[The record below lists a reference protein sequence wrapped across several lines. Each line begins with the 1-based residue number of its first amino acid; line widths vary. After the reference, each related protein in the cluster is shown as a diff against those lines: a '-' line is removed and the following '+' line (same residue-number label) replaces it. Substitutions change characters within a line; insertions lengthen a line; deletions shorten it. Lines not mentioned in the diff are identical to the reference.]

1 LLKGNAVSQDT
12 PSDSHSK
19 DDELDAPARTRAL
32 DPPDTELATP
42 PSERRLGAPLRP
54 RQARR
59 RWVWIG
65 GAVLALILLIVLV
78 RACSTSNAPAAR
90 GPQGAAIAVAQS
102 RAGDMP
108 VYVEALGTVTPIY
121 TVTVYSQITGRVMAV
136 HYREGQMVKK
146 GDPLVDVDPR
156 PYEAQLT
163 TAEGTL
169 LHDQGLLAQARMDLK
184 RYQDAWARNAIAKQT
199 VDDQTALV
207 GQLEGTVK
215 SDQGTVDYD
224 RVQLEYCHIIAPLT
238 GRVGLRLVDPG
249 NTVFAGSGS
258 TLVVITQLQPI
269 TVVFNVSE
277 DDLQQVQDQLS
288 GGKVMSVEAFDRANE
303 HLLESGTLTSLDNQ
317 IDTTTGT
324 VRFRGQFP
332 NPRLTL
338 FPNQFVNARL
348 LVRTLEHVTLV
359 PTAAVQHNGTAA
371 FVYVVRSDDT
381 VAVTPVNALYSNET
395 DTAVSGL
402 AAGVSVATSGF
413 DRLEDGA
420 KVTVRTPQ
428 ARAGASS
435 SSVGSASSRTPSG
448 SRASR

>member
-1 LLKGNAVSQDT
+1 VSQDT
-12 PSDSHSK
+12 SSDGRTP

-32 DPPDTELATP
+32 DAPDTELATP
-42 PSERRLGAPLRP
+42 PSEHRPGAPRPLRE
-54 RQARR
+54 RR
-59 RWVWIG
+59 RWAWIG
-65 GAVLALILLIVLV
+65 GAVLALILLILLL

-90 GPQGAAIAVAQS
+90 NPQGAAIVVTQS

-108 VYVEALGTVTPIY
+108 VFVEALGTVTPIY

-146 GDPLVDVDPR
+146 GDSLVDVDPR

-169 LHDQGLLAQARMDLK
+169 THDEGLLAQARMDLK
-184 RYQDAWARNAIAKQT
+184 RYQDAFARNAIAKQT
-199 VDDQTALV
+199 LDDQAALV

-215 SDQGTVDYD
+215 ADQGTVEYD
-224 RVQLEYCHIIAPLT
+224 RVQLEYCHIVAPLS

-249 NTVFAGSGS
+249 NTIFAGASS

-288 GGKVMSVEAFDRANE
+288 GGKVMSVEAYDRANE
-303 HLLESGTLTSLDNQ
+303 HQLETGRLTSLDNQ

-324 VRFRGQFP
+324 LRFRGQFP
-332 NPRLTL
+332 NEKLLL

-381 VAVTPVNALYSNET
+381 VLVTPVNPLYSNDT
-395 DTAVSGL
+395 DTAVAGL
-402 AAGVSVATSGF
+402 AAGVTVATTGF
-413 DRLEDGA
+413 DRLENGA
-420 KVTVRTPQ
+420 KVAVHTAP
-428 ARAGASS
+428 AGAGASAS
-435 SSVGSASSRTPSG
+435 SPTSASSRASPSSRTSAS